1 MRRLCR
7 WTWRLSLSSSLS
19 VVVSLSSSDSLVVSL
34 CRRLSLSSSDSLVVS
49 LSRHLGHL
57 VLCHWTPE
65 GRIKRHEAASKKRT
79 VVWTDQ
85 ETMAI
90 SGRNELDRKQ
100 CLEMS
105 VCHKLIV
112 NDLERIEMSL
122 TEMTCSQANETAAAD
137 EGTTRPTG
145 VKAAKARGKKPMV
158 DAKELSQFQ
167 TMWTIK
173 QQD

>member
-34 CRRLSLSSSDSLVVS
+34 CRHLSLSSSDSLVVS
-49 LSRHLGHL
+49 LSRRLGHL

-100 CLEMS
+100 CLEINES
-105 VCHKLIV
+105 
-112 NDLERIEMSL
+112 
-122 TEMTCSQANETAAAD
+122 CSQANETAAAD